1 MGGVAMIQAGKLN
14 QRITL
19 QVLTISKG
27 TSGGANKAWADVATS
42 IPAAVRNM
50 SGNERQAS
58 SAGGQV
64 AEARTEFIIRYRAGV
79 TAQMRV
85 LYQGAVYNIRH
96 VNDFMARRESLILT
110 CDTGVNNG

>member
-1 MGGVAMIQAGKLN
+1 MLQAGKLT

-19 QVLTISKG
+19 QAPAITKG
-27 TSGGANKAWADVATS
+27 TSGGITKVWADVAANV
-42 IPAAVRNM
+42 PAAVRHL

-64 AEARTEFIIRYRAGV
+64 AEARTEFTMRYRPGI
-79 TAQMRV
+79 TAKMRV

-96 VNDFMARRESLILT
+96 VNDWMGKRESLLLT
-110 CDTGVNNG
+110 CDTGVNDG